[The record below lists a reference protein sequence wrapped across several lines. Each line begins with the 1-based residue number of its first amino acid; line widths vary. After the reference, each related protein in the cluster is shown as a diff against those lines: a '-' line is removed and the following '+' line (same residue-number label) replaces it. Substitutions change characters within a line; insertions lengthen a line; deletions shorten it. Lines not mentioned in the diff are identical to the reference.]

1 MTHLPAARGS
11 HCLPFVAARCCHQ
24 LAAIAETIRL
34 ENMMQNFINAC
45 WPRMLGA
52 LRIVSSLLLPGQSPG
67 IVCSLV
73 ILAAVVQ
80 TGSYSI
86 LMPDSVV
93 SLLQRASAFRSAN
106 SSEPKERPPNG
117 GLSAVDFRVAAQ

>member
-1 MTHLPAARGS
+1 LLALRHSALLP
-11 HCLPFVAARCCHQ
+11 

-34 ENMMQNFINAC
+34 ENIMQNFINAC
-45 WPRMLGA
+45 SPRMLGA
-52 LRIVSSLLLPGQSPG
+52 LRIISSLLLPGQSPG

-93 SLLQRASAFRSAN
+93 SLLQRASASFRSAN
-106 SSEPKERPPNG
+106 LSEPERRPPNG
-117 GLSAVDFRVAAQ
+117 GLHAVDFQVAGR